1 MGGNLIWLALGMG
14 AVGLV
19 LAGSSVCAV
28 RQAVQLLDALIDVLR
43 LRPDEPNEKEET
55 TVTLGGSA
63 GWLRAKR
70 LALFRLAIESEI
82 SEIDRALELP
92 REERCR

>member
-28 RQAVQLLDALIDVLR
+28 RQAVQLLSLIH
-43 LRPDEPNEKEET
+43 
-55 TVTLGGSA
+55 
-63 GWLRAKR
+63 
-70 LALFRLAIESEI
+70 I
-82 SEIDRALELP
+82 
-92 REERCR
+92 